1 LSKRYLINTL
11 FSSWVVYNPG
21 ILRHL
26 YVPERCDLLFVFG
39 RYEADLAYSDAD
51 VTLTATRSGA
61 LPRYTRSCRGH
72 RVEKI
77 LPDGKGTIVIN
88 PVEPV
93 NLPVPV
99 TRYLEITF
107 PPVVLPPRTGRTV
120 HLTFPLEIGVF
131 LEAAGGIHVLDL
143 FSLLPVKYSLYG
155 SPGAGI
161 ITRWHES
168 GISEECPVVDRFRYG
183 ILELAITNAASEV
196 IEISRAVFDSNSMH
210 LWYGESVV
218 MTGVMDVYSPMIAR
232 TTIAET
238 VPKGRLEKS
247 IELYAA
253 ARIPSVHGRGYLME
267 YGVA

>member
-1 LSKRYLINTL
+1 M
-11 FSSWVVYNPG
+11 
-21 ILRHL
+21 
-26 YVPERCDLLFVFG
+26 FG
-39 RYEADLAYSDAD
+39 RYEADLSYSDTD
-51 VTLTATRSGA
+51 VTITAVRSGA
-61 LPRYTRSCRGH
+61 LPAYVRTCRGE

-77 LPDGKGTIVIN
+77 LPEGNGTIVIN

-99 TRYLEITF
+99 TRFLEITF
-107 PPVVLPPRTGRTV
+107 PHVVLPPRTARTV

-143 FSLLPVKYSLYG
+143 FSLIPVKYSLYG

-168 GISEECPVVDRFRYG
+168 GITMVRPVLDRFRFG
-183 ILELAITNAASEV
+183 TLDLTITNAASEV
-196 IEISRAVFDSNSMH
+196 VEVSRAIFDSNSMH
-210 LWYGESVV
+210 LWYGGAVV

-232 TTIAET
+232 TSINET
-238 VPKGRLEKS
+238 APAGRLDKS

-253 ARIPSVHGRGYLME
+253 GKIPSVHGRGYLME
-267 YGVA
+267 YGVV